1 MKQNNNSFYRLIIN
15 ISKPLIYL
23 LYRPK
28 YYGKEYLDFDG
39 PAIIASNHIH
49 MPDPLFIMTG
59 TARVVR
65 YLSKKELND
74 SLLGFDYNGMKTI
87 RVDRGQNNSST
98 MKEAEKA
105 LRNGDVI
112 GIFPEGTRNRN
123 NPDELLPF
131 KFGAVKMAKETGSMI
146 IPIALKSKGFP
157 FINKYSINIGKPYSI
172 MENADLEAENNRL
185 RAIIQSLY
193 DEI

>member
-1 MKQNNNSFYRLIIN
+1 MKQDNNSFYRLIIS

-59 TARVVR
+59 TARIVR
-65 YLSKKELND
+65 YL
-74 SLLGFDYNGMKTI
+74 
-87 RVDRGQNNSST
+87 
-98 MKEAEKA
+98 
-105 LRNGDVI
+105 
-112 GIFPEGTRNRN
+112 
-123 NPDELLPF
+123 
-131 KFGAVKMAKETGSMI
+131 SMI

>member
-1 MKQNNNSFYRLIIN
+1 
-15 ISKPLIYL
+15 
-23 LYRPK
+23 
-28 YYGKEYLDFDG
+28 
-39 PAIIASNHIH
+39 
-49 MPDPLFIMTG
+49 
-59 TARVVR
+59 
-65 YLSKKELND
+65 
-74 SLLGFDYNGMKTI
+74 MKTI

-98 MKEAEKA
+98 IQKAENA

-112 GIFPEGTRNRN
+112 GIFPEGTRNRK

-131 KFGAVKMAKETGSMI
+131 KFGAVKMAKETDSMI

-157 FINKYSINIGKPYSI
+157 FINTYSINIGKPYSI